1 MVALKWQDLQDL
13 FSSKLDLSRD
23 AQERPII
30 DKLLVSDVH
39 IFHLSKI
46 AGDREMRERY
56 RQSDLE
62 FDDLLMATPFPKPLK
77 PSHIPYMFFFM
88 DSERSFEA
96 CL

>member
-1 MVALKWQDLQDL
+1 MVEETFELLLRCGFNILMHQLVALKYQDLQDL
-13 FSSKLDLSRD
+13 FSGKLNFSRD

-56 RQSDLE
+56 R
-62 FDDLLMATPFPKPLK
+62 
-77 PSHIPYMFFFM
+77 
-88 DSERSFEA
+88 
-96 CL
+96 